1 MIDLFLQAKE
11 PGDDNDDMGIVAPTD
26 EDPAEEPIEG
36 EEDTLGDVANDGISD
51 DEDEL
56 E

>member
-11 PGDDNDDMGIVAPTD
+11 PGDDNDDMGIVAPGD
-26 EDPAEEPIEG
+26 EDPAEEAIEG
-36 EEDTLGDVANDGISD
+36 EDDLGNIADDGITD

>member
-1 MIDLFLQAKE
+1 MTELFFQTEE
-11 PGDDNDDMGIVAPTD
+11 PDADAGMGIVPPTD
-26 EDPAEEPIEG
+26 EDPAEESIDG
-36 EEDTLGDVANDGISD
+36 EEDLGDVTDDGITD

>member
-36 EEDTLGDVANDGISD
+36 EEDLGDVANDGITD